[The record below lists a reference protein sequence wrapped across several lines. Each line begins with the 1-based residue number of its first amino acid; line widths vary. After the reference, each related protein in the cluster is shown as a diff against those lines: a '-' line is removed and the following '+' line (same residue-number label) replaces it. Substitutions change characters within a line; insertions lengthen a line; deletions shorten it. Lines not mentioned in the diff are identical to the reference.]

1 MIFFVLFLLICGSP
15 VHQSVLREKGENKVA
30 AAFHSEAVPSIQQ
43 GAEQVLYKHC
53 LGCSHSLAVSLNV
66 YVNILSH

>member
-1 MIFFVLFLLICGSP
+1 MIFFVSVLFICGSP
-15 VHQSVLREKGENKVA
+15 VHQSVLREKGENKVT

-43 GAEQVLYKHC
+43 GVEQVLNKHC
-53 LGCSHSLAVSLNV
+53 LDCSQSLAVSLKV